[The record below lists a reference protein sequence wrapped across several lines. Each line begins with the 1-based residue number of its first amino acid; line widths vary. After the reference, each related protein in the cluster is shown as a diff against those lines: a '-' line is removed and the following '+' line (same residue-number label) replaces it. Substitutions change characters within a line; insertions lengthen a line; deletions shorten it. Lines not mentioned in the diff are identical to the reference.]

1 MLHLCVALFRLLGKH
16 AAVGLAA
23 LLLWISPARS
33 ALGAEP
39 DKAAAMAHYEA
50 GTRLYDIHEYDAA
63 LKEYKAGYLTRPD
76 PSFLYNI
83 GQCYKRLGMPVQARE
98 FFREYLKKA
107 ARDDR
112 NRAQAGARLRE
123 LETEAD
129 GTTNPPPA
137 STARTAPVSDGDMS
151 GAEQQPRNSSVKRSA
166 LPPAAG
172 PTEPMATPAAGLDF
186 SNSGTVPVEP
196 SPTPYYRTW
205 WFWTGVGAV
214 VAASVVTAVVWPKN
228 NGQLSVSGTTLGTRT
243 VLQ

>member
-1 MLHLCVALFRLLGKH
+1 MLHLRVELFRLLGKH

-23 LLLWISPARS
+23 FLLCIAPARL

-39 DKAAAMAHYEA
+39 DKAAAKAHYEA

-107 ARDDR
+107 PLDDP

-123 LETEAD
+123 LETEAN
-129 GTTNPPPA
+129 GTTNPPA
-137 STARTAPVSDGDMS
+137 SPVRTAPVSEGDVS
-151 GAEQQPRNSSVKRSA
+151 GAEQQPRDSSVKRSA

-172 PTEPMATPAAGLDF
+172 PTEPTATPAAGLNF
-186 SNSGTVPVEP
+186 SNSGSVPVET

-214 VAASVVTAVVWPKN
+214 VAAGVITAVVWPKN
-228 NGQLSVSGTTLGTRT
+228 NGQLSTSDTTLGTRA